1 MGKRQDFLNALVSVA
16 KKYPN
21 YYNSS
26 TNTGIGCSDYMR
38 LALCQGG
45 VITQAEAN
53 DVQSLWA
60 VKGYKKV
67 LEDTTRFQKLSA
79 STKPI
84 AGDIL
89 WYEYHHVAASN
100 GGSAVFEAAPH
111 LTSSGQVS
119 HPLCDY
125 GTEVGLYSSHA
136 YNCSG
141 GNLTCIYRII
151 EDGASDS
158 TETESTSTSIC
169 TLPVLTS
176 GTKGDAVKALQAVL
190 NVRIGAGLSVDGSFG
205 PATLSAVKKF
215 QTQNSLTVDGSVGPA
230 TWKALL

>member
-21 YYNSS
+21 YYNSN

-38 LALCQGG
+38 LALCQCGI
-45 VITQAEAN
+45 ITQAEAN
-53 DVQSLWA
+53 NVQSLWA

-79 STKPI
+79 NTTPI

-111 LTSSGQVS
+111 LASNGQVS

-125 GTEVGLYSSHA
+125 GTEVGLYSNHA

-151 EDGASDS
+151 EDNASGS
-158 TETESTSTSIC
+158 YEIEGECTC

-176 GTKGDAVKALQAVL
+176 GAKNAAVKALQSLL

-215 QTQNSLTVDGSVGPA
+215 QTQNSLAVDGSVGPA
-230 TWKALL
+230 TWAALL